1 MQEFIYKSFNS
12 QKCSIYNLSLQYP
25 YITQQTDDENYQT
38 CQAQVV
44 TLIDHQILVNHLQRK
59 V

>member
-1 MQEFIYKSFNS
+1 MQAFIYKSFNS
-12 QKCSIYNLSLQYP
+12 QKCSICNLSLQYP
-25 YITQQTDDENYQT
+25 YITQQTGDENHQT
-38 CQAQVV
+38 CQAQIA

>member
-12 QKCSIYNLSLQYP
+12 QKCSICNLSLQYP
-25 YITQQTDDENYQT
+25 YIAQQTGDENHQT
-38 CQAQVV
+38 CQAQVF